1 VPQLRFG
8 QVAITFKQADEFE
21 GSTVKRFLS
30 LMKSGVTLLVS
41 ILTGEMFLRI
51 FLPLPDPYK
60 ELKTPSHYPHH
71 YIPSQ
76 FPPNWRFTLKAE
88 EGLPGILGE
97 NVFSTNNMG
106 FRGDYLASPKP
117 DQDFRIFLVG
127 ASATE
132 CILVDDS
139 QAINKVLQDE
149 LTRNIPGGMSVKVY
163 DASKTGDCSY
173 DHIAMIVHRIV
184 HLQPDL
190 IVISSGFSDLYA
202 GIKNADYLHY
212 RANSYQVKLAFPTLV
227 KMLATEFQLGR
238 RAHYLLSLL
247 AGKTVDQI
255 FEEIPVRTNYREK
268 VKVRMSVPV
277 SNMIPRTD
285 LAPYRNNLT
294 TLAGVAKAHGVRL
307 VFVTQPNSWNSSI
320 DPSIKNWHWMSYRA
334 GTTYSEASMDEALT
348 SFNNVMVEVAAEQ
361 GIPLCDLAKS
371 IPKSTEFFIDDVHFN
386 VKGAHEVGMQLASF
400 ILLRDLIPNG
410 GKRQDAFLVS
420 ERR

>member
-1 VPQLRFG
+1 VPHVRFG

-21 GSTVKRFLS
+21 ASTVKRFLS

-41 ILTGEMFLRI
+41 IFTGEMFLRI

-76 FPPNWRFTLKAE
+76 FPPNFRLTMKAE
-88 EGLPGILGE
+88 EGLPGVLGE
-97 NVFSTNNMG
+97 NLFSTNNMG

-117 DQDFRIFLVG
+117 DQEFRIFLVG
-127 ASATE
+127 ASTTQ
-132 CILVDDS
+132 CILVDDA

-149 LTRNIPGGMSVKVY
+149 LTRNIPRGMSVKVY
-163 DASKTGDCSY
+163 DASKTGDRSY
-173 DHIAMIVHRIV
+173 DHIAIIVHRIV

-190 IVISSGFSDLYA
+190 IVILSGFSDLNA
-202 GIKNADYLHY
+202 SIKNADYLHY

-238 RAHYLLSLL
+238 RAHYLFSLL
-247 AGKTVDQI
+247 SGKTANQI
-255 FEEIPVRTNYREK
+255 FEGIPVRTNYGMM

-277 SNMIPRTD
+277 SNMIPRTN

-294 TLAGVAKAHGVRL
+294 TIAGVAKAHGVRL

-334 GTTYSEASMDEALT
+334 GTTYSEVAMEDALT
-348 SFNNVMVEVAAEQ
+348 AFNNVMIEVAAEQ

-371 IPKSTEFFIDDVHFN
+371 IPKSTEFFFDDVHFN
-386 VKGAHEVGMQLASF
+386 VKGAHEVGIQLASF
-400 ILLRDLIPNG
+400 IVIRDLIPHD
-410 GKRQDAFLVS
+410 GKRKEACLVS